1 LVFEI
6 VPLLAFPSSR
16 EFRAK
21 LKTLKRLGLS
31 VLAGVTGVEPAET
44 RFGDECLTVWRHPY
58 ILKMAERERF
68 ELSGGINPHP
78 LSRRAH

>member
-68 ELSGGINPHP
+68 ELSEAFPPQRFSKPPH
-78 LSRRAH
+78 